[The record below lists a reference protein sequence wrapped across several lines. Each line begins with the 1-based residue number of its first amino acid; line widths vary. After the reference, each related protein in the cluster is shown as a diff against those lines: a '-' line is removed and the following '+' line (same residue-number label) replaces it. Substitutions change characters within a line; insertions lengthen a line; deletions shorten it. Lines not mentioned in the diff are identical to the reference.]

1 MKDTMDALSSQS
13 CAHVCSPFYQPP
25 NGGHRRANFCPEVRV
40 LMRPIALLTDFG
52 TKDHYVAAMKG
63 VILSINPDAR
73 IVDISHEV
81 RKGDIA
87 SGAFTLLQASR
98 TFPAGTI
105 FVAVVDPG
113 VGTGRKCLA
122 MRTRNHFIFLA
133 PDNGLLSLVA
143 QQYGVEEVREISN
156 PQLMRPEVSATFH
169 GRDILAPVAA
179 WLSLGKGLE
188 EVGPKLETYS
198 SLEFPTPKLSG
209 RRILGSV
216 LHLDDFGNVVTNIPS
231 SMVPYAPGQ
240 TLLVEVAKKRIPLTF
255 ARTFGEV
262 GRGEALAY
270 LGSSGFLE
278 LAKNL
283 GNLAREMRIETGMEV
298 RITPAEVPVHQL
310 RSYLKQGYRLVGENS
325 AVKICHWT
333 KESLLDGEGCYK
345 MKFYGIRSWR
355 CLQMT
360 PCLFNCTHRCL
371 YCWRMVEATNPQARA
386 EDDPSE
392 MIEEAIRAQREL
404 LSGFRGNPKVNL
416 ERWREAQEPRHAA
429 ISLAGEPTLYERL
442 SELIG
447 EFKRRGFTT
456 FLVTNGTM
464 PERLEALKE
473 EPTQLYISL
482 SAPDEETYR
491 RVCNPLL
498 ENGWSRILE
507 SLRLMRG
514 FSCRKVIRL
523 TMVKGLN
530 MIKPEAYSKL
540 ILEASPDFV
549 EVKAYMDVGF
559 AKKRLGL
566 QYMPSHE
573 EIRSFAKQLSLET
586 GYQYLHESEISRV
599 ILLKK

>member
-1 MKDTMDALSSQS
+1 
-13 CAHVCSPFYQPP
+13 
-25 NGGHRRANFCPEVRV
+25 
-40 LMRPIALLTDFG
+40 MRLIALLTDFG

-63 VILSINPDAR
+63 VILSINPEAR
-73 IVDISHEV
+73 IVDITHEI
-81 RKGDIA
+81 RKGDVA
-87 SGAFTLLQASR
+87 SGAFILLQASR
-98 TFPAGTI
+98 TFPSGTI
-105 FVAVVDPG
+105 FVSVVDPG
-113 VGTGRKCLA
+113 VGTGRKCLT
-122 MRTRNHFIFLA
+122 MRTKNDFIFLA

-156 PQLMRPEVSATFH
+156 PEIMRPEVSATFH
-169 GRDILAPVAA
+169 GRDILAPAAA
-179 WLSLGKGLE
+179 WLSLGKELT
-188 EVGPKLETYS
+188 EVGPKLETYF
-198 SLEFPTPKLSG
+198 SLELPTPRLLG
-209 RRILGSV
+209 RRIFGRV
-216 LHLDDFGNVVTNIPS
+216 LHLDDFGNAVTNIPS
-231 SMVPYAPGQ
+231 SMIPYAPGQ
-240 TLLVEVAKKRIPLTF
+240 ALLLEVAKKRIPLTF

-283 GNLAREMRIETGMEV
+283 GNFAREMRVEVGMEV
-298 RITPAEVPVHQL
+298 RITPVKVSVSQL
-310 RSYLKQGYRLVGENS
+310 GRYLKQGYRLVGENS

-333 KESLLDGEGCYK
+333 KESLLGGEGCYK
-345 MKFYGIRSWR
+345 MKFYGISSWR

-371 YCWRMVEATNPQARA
+371 YCWRMIEATNPEATA
-386 EDDPSE
+386 EDEPSQI
-392 MIEEAIRAQREL
+392 IEEAVQAQREL
-404 LSGFRGNPKVNL
+404 LSGFKGNPKVDRL
-416 ERWREAQEPRHAA
+416 RWREAQEPKHAA

-447 EFKRRGFTT
+447 EFKRRDFTT
-456 FLVTNGTM
+456 FLVTNGTL
-464 PERLEALKE
+464 PERLGALRE

-491 RVCNPLL
+491 RVCNPVL
-498 ENGWSRILE
+498 ENGWGRILE

-523 TMVKGLN
+523 TMVRGLN
-530 MIKPEAYSKL
+530 MTRPEAYSRL

-573 EIRSFAKQLSLET
+573 EIRDFAKQISLET
-586 GYQYLHESEISRV
+586 GYRYLQESEISRV
-599 ILLKK
+599 VLLGK